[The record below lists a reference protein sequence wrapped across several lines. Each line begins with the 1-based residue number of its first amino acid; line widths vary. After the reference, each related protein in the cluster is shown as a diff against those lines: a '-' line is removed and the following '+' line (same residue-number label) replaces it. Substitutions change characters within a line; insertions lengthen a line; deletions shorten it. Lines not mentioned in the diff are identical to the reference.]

1 LYQEE
6 CVQEEQ
12 EKQAGGEEEEAASIL
27 SPSEIPM
34 PDDAPVMSLEDQL
47 AEAEQKR
54 VAMQDALL
62 RAKAEMENVRRRAQ
76 EEVSKAHKFAV
87 ESFAESLLPVKDSLE
102 TTLKL
107 EAPSLESIREGVE
120 MTLRQLTQVF
130 EKNKI
135 TAIVPEK
142 GEKLDP
148 MKHQAISTAPAD
160 QEPNTV
166 VHVLQKGYLLADR
179 LVRPAIVIVSAAKA
193 P

>member
-1 LYQEE
+1 M
-6 CVQEEQ
+6 QEEQ